1 MILPGATLGL
11 LGGGQLGRMFTIAA
25 RTMGYEVMVLDPDA
39 ESPAA
44 AFATEH
50 LCAPYTD
57 VDALARLASEC
68 AAVTTEFENVPATS
82 LQSIAKHIP
91 VRPSAE
97 NIHITR
103 DRILEKKTI
112 RDIGLDTVDYHVIQ
126 TEADLDSALQNITLP
141 AILKTATL
149 GYDGK
154 GQTVISDAAE
164 LKEAYQHLGS
174 TPCVLEQRIELAS
187 EISIV
192 LARSISGHLETFTAA
207 ENMHKD
213 GILDISIIPARI
225 SPEIAR
231 QAEKMARM
239 LAEELDYCGVL
250 AVEFFV
256 DKDDR
261 LMINE
266 MAPRPHNTGHFTIDA
281 CLTDQFQQQV
291 RTLCGYR
298 PGKPGLTS
306 SAVMVNILGDTWEQG
321 VPEWSEL
328 LNNPGVFLHLYG
340 KKEPRVGRKMGH
352 YTCVGKEI
360 DKLLKQAGSLSNKL
374 RNTTEVDIE

>member
-97 NIHITR
+97 NIHIAR

-207 ENMHKD
+207 ENIHKD
-213 GILDISIIPARI
+213 GILDISIIPARV

-239 LAEELDYCGVL
+239 LDEELDYCGVL

-321 VPEWSEL
+321 IPEWSDL

-352 YTCVGKEI
+352 FTCIGDSLEDLI
-360 DKLLKQAGSLSNKL
+360 DQSVKLKNTL
-374 RNTTEVDIE
+374 RGHDS